1 MNIYTWN
8 ATDPE
13 LVLWYKI
20 AAQYFLKYA
29 AAGFSGE
36 PQPFPVDTITVLQ
49 RKTVNYTAALAGI

>member
-1 MNIYTWN
+1 MNIYTWSWS
-8 ATDPE
+8 DEPQ
-13 LVLWYKI
+13 LLWYKI